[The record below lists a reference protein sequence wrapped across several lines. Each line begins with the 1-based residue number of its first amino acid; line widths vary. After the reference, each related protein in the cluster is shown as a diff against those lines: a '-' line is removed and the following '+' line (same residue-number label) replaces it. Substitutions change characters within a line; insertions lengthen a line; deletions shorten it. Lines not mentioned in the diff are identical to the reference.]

1 MLNVYHYKQAIIK
14 TTKMNAYKLFVVVI
28 FITLITPCSADELEL
43 HLTSYH
49 FDESDDGDF
58 NEFNIG
64 AGYNY
69 KFNTK
74 TYAVIGAF
82 NNSYDKL
89 AVYAG
94 AKWLP
99 IHKKFFKAGVVGGV
113 VTGYEDDTD
122 ANEVQPILLPEV
134 QFHYKQF
141 YLVSRFAPDLGGN
154 SSAAITFSLGFILP
168 GKSQDSFAAK

>member
-1 MLNVYHYKQAIIK
+1 MTINQTIVRII
-14 TTKMNAYKLFVVVI
+14 KMNAKNLVVAIIFTLFI
-28 FITLITPCSADELEL
+28 SPCSADELEL
-43 HLTSYH
+43 HVTSYH
-49 FDESDDGDF
+49 FDEHDDDDF

-69 KFNTK
+69 EFNSK

-89 AVYAG
+89 SVYAG

-99 IHKKFFKAGVVGGV
+99 IDIKFFKAGIGGGV

-122 ANEVQPILLPEV
+122 ANAVQPIIIPEI

-141 YLVSRFAPDLGGN
+141 FLASRFAPDLGEN
-154 SSAAITFSLGFILP
+154 SSAAITFSIGFTLP

>member
-1 MLNVYHYKQAIIK
+1 MTKNQTLVTIIK
-14 TTKMNAYKLFVVVI
+14 MNTKNLAVVI
-28 FITLITPCSADELEL
+28 IFTLLISPCWADELEL
-43 HLTSYH
+43 HATSYH
-49 FDESDDGDF
+49 FDEHDDDDF

-69 KFNTK
+69 EFNSK

-89 AVYAG
+89 SVYVG

-99 IHKKFFKAGVVGGV
+99 IDIKFFKAGFMAGL

-122 ANEVQPILLPEV
+122 ANAVQPMIIPEI

-141 YLVSRFAPDLGGN
+141 FLASRVIPDFGEN
-154 SSAAITFSLGFILP
+154 STTAITFSIGFTLP